1 VLKTYPQA
9 PAVEEALAILVV
21 SYREM
26 KLTDLSS
33 DAQRVLALN
42 FPNSK
47 YAQGVDTTG
56 KAWYR
61 FW

>member
-1 VLKTYPQA
+1 
-9 PAVEEALAILVV
+9 
-21 SYREM
+21 M